1 MTSKYFQNGSFKWGI
16 NVDDMWVYA
25 GLPPP
30 VNISRNQVVGKK
42 IEGGLRGVS
51 HRDVQLWKHSPPP
64 NYEEEV
70 PHLKRL
76 AEEAVSD
83 LAMEM
88 STSGIDFVRCWFQ
101 WNFFQPKMDT
111 HSYRFPLDNFVSA
124 LRAKGIEIIAVLAC
138 GYSRFLPIGIN
149 EDSPVTYLSTLE
161 KTSREIVNHYSK
173 SIRIWQIENEP
184 NWWFAHSA
192 SGWRRGSIWQLPGF
206 EEDALRLLGQIVREE
221 SPSSLVAINL
231 EADRKRTTWKSYSK
245 FCDVIGLDFY
255 PNYMK
260 SMPIDVSAYDFSA
273 EIRKSAGL
281 PCFIA
286 ETGYPSGPS
295 YEGFSEYN
303 QELFVEAA
311 TEKAYSIDALNGISI
326 WRYSD
331 SDWQSFP
338 KQENYFGLKR
348 EDRTPKSGWTKYL
361 QLIKKFKSQS
371 TTIHRERKSE
381 EKPISP

>member
-1 MTSKYFQNGSFKWGI
+1 
-16 NVDDMWVYA
+16 
-25 GLPPP
+25 
-30 VNISRNQVVGKK
+30 
-42 IEGGLRGVS
+42 
-51 HRDVQLWKHSPPP
+51 
-64 NYEEEV
+64 
-70 PHLKRL
+70 
-76 AEEAVSD
+76 
-83 LAMEM
+83 
-88 STSGIDFVRCWFQ
+88 
-101 WNFFQPKMDT
+101 MDT

-231 EADRKRTTWKSYSK
+231 EADRKRTTWKFYSK